1 MRCVIP
7 CALIATLLHFWVAMA
22 APPPSVTAAPENV
35 TCGGS
40 FNLFLSSSTSSLSIV
55 LENCSNVTTLTIPY
69 NASNIALLVSGG
81 TSVPTLLSQSIRSN
95 ASWWNNLTITLVD
108 VSMSSTSPQPTTP
121 IVLFWGQQLSNIH
134 LHIKNSTIVVTHG
147 ITSLTG
153 HYAIS
158 NSTFLIENSSITHHE
173 SYANNSMCSSY
184 FIFVENTLLSQDAA
198 AIGNVSMTV
207 RGNSKIVYETN
218 CTSGA
223 SWCQLHV
230 GKSSD
235 VPNANRR
242 GIAWNVTVLDST
254 FQQHSLVNDTSTS
267 SSSSSSSS
275 DSGIELA
282 SGAWDYLIF
291 QLNAAYLQKVN
302 VRMNNF
308 SWSSTVEMKSAR
320 NILQTSLLRV
330 SPSGVSSTFYQDIH
344 VTMLNGTFSARCP
357 TKPVLLYFSCDNAT
371 GITTFVQQVTGEQV
385 TYGIATG
392 DDASRTIAMVYYTPT
407 FLNAS
412 TITLRDIRMQQS
424 LMSGQGTSSQGL
436 IASAALVSASA
447 FVFHMRAGTNFGVT
461 IVLMNVTN
469 DVSASDGG
477 FYSYLYTAVPQ
488 KPFFVDPRG
497 LDLTLGSVLV
507 GLVYLEPATTCTS
520 LSLSVESCGV
530 HVQSPIS
537 TQAYNTTLTN
547 ILAVSHSLILMMSSC
562 TDCVVLLQNST
573 LSRPPM
579 SSTFGNCEEASASS
593 ALLCVN
599 ITTTALVQASD
610 PRNFA
615 TVWLNDPKTQNII
628 SIAQK
633 QKATISL
640 DDVNTTYLSQSA
652 LRNTTLT
659 IVNSTI
665 AVVVPSTKVVSQQL
679 QQERADVN
687 VIAHYLLPVHT
698 YGGAVTLTLPYGA
711 NTASSSP
718 AVVGAVLLGCVG
730 NCTISESAT
739 IQVNAVASPEPSLKS
754 SSIAV
759 GLRAV
764 LGGVL
769 SRVIIE
775 ESSRLSVHRAVF
787 TAQEDRYLPITASK
801 HHAQQFASSRL
812 LYGLVYFMWG
822 NSTAVPLLLVSSSS
836 RITLNQSVLYGFDSA
851 LLKITQSSSSSSSS
865 SSSQPQTN
873 AFAVDGYLELGC
885 NLWSGGTT
893 ASFSSNEPIALPW
906 QLVGLPRGP
915 RRHIVYVPSTFDGG
929 EAFNASSSHCVGLP
943 TESESISMHT
953 KSMQLVPP
961 AVIDVNPSPSL
972 SKGTTGTV
980 AAATGA
986 AILVSLVGGGVGGI
1000 SIDLQLL
1007 AIFGRSSCAP
1017 EALKTA
1023 TGPSQWLLSPFYLL
1037 GSVWM
1042 VVGNCAVVGA
1052 VILLQL
1058 AVVRVISSRS
1068 SKPAPL
1074 LKPQNAIITVSAAQ
1088 KTDGK
1093 ARLAP
1098 HSATVTPSFGSTT
1111 SADNHVTTSPA
1122 AVGSSPQTLLYS
1134 WRQDHISGTHHHSH
1148 HLTTA
1153 TANNTAARRARW
1165 ELGCTRARFPQL
1177 SYSVGMLM
1185 VSGVISAS
1193 TTILIFDGIG
1203 NDDATFGVVGA
1214 IGLCLVLCG
1223 WYGRH
1228 VTTLQPRVRRFK
1240 FHKYSLHVLTAIT
1253 YIHPFLL
1260 PTGRWFPD
1268 AARLTHGFLRS
1279 SVNPGGVKVQVVPI
1293 ICSQLA
1299 AFVAAL
1305 PITSSAGCVAQ
1316 WAVQSAFAAAVCVI
1330 TVVWRPSRPPIADVF
1345 TVINQVMT
1353 VGVCILSAIRVAPS
1367 QMEDTT
1373 SLQAIHNALSVF
1385 VMISSINGVVRSL
1398 HKLMVRV
1405 WEGKLTHA
1413 DMLIASSLP
1422 RKTTPTARAI
1432 TRRPE
1437 HLTSR
1442 LTANLPKRTAK
1453 DVATLLPVSDDEETS
1468 TLYVPPQSSLPSSE
1482 FREERVRRW
1491 LAAAA
1496 ASSSHNT
1503 TRRQVD
1509 DAAATAVALNA
1520 ASDVPTWWQQQCCPS
1535 PSTRVFHRYAW
1546 GPEVSSPFTVW
1557 GRATHDSPRD
1567 GS

>member
-7 CALIATLLHFWVAMA
+7 CALIATLLHFLVAMA

-40 FNLFLSSSTSSLSIV
+40 FNLFLSSSTSSSSIV
-55 LENCSNVTTLTIPY
+55 LKNCSNVTTLYLPD
-69 NASNIALLVSGG
+69 NASNIALLVSGGTSVPTLLSQSIRSNASWWNNLTITLVDVSMSSTSPQPTTPIVLFWGQLLVSGG

-436 IASAALVSASA
+436 NASAALVSASA

-477 FYSYLYTAVPQ
+477 FYSYLYTALP
-488 KPFFVDPRG
+488 PLAFALNRAG

-530 HVQSPIS
+530 HVQSSIS
-537 TQAYNTTLTN
+537 TQAYNTTLSN

-615 TVWLNDPKTQNII
+615 TNWLNDPNIQSII
-628 SIAQK
+628 SIAQM
-633 QKATISL
+633 QNAAISL
-640 DDVNTTYLSQSA
+640 NDVDTYLSQTA

-659 IVNSTI
+659 IVNS
-665 AVVVPSTKVVSQQL
+665 
-679 QQERADVN
+679 
-687 VIAHYLLPVHT
+687 
-698 YGGAVTLTLPYGA
+698 
-711 NTASSSP
+711 
-718 AVVGAVLLGCVG
+718 C
-730 NCTISESAT
+730 
-739 IQVNAVASPEPSLKS
+739 
-754 SSIAV
+754 
-759 GLRAV
+759 
-764 LGGVL
+764 
-769 SRVIIE
+769 
-775 ESSRLSVHRAVF
+775 
-787 TAQEDRYLPITASK
+787 
-801 HHAQQFASSRL
+801 
-812 LYGLVYFMWG
+812 
-822 NSTAVPLLLVSSSS
+822 
-836 RITLNQSVLYGFDSA
+836 
-851 LLKITQSSSSSSSS
+851 
-865 SSSQPQTN
+865 
-873 AFAVDGYLELGC
+873 
-885 NLWSGGTT
+885 
-893 ASFSSNEPIALPW
+893 
-906 QLVGLPRGP
+906 
-915 RRHIVYVPSTFDGG
+915 
-929 EAFNASSSHCVGLP
+929 
-943 TESESISMHT
+943 
-953 KSMQLVPP
+953 
-961 AVIDVNPSPSL
+961 
-972 SKGTTGTV
+972 
-980 AAATGA
+980 
-986 AILVSLVGGGVGGI
+986 
-1000 SIDLQLL
+1000 
-1007 AIFGRSSCAP
+1007 
-1017 EALKTA
+1017 
-1023 TGPSQWLLSPFYLL
+1023 
-1037 GSVWM
+1037 
-1042 VVGNCAVVGA
+1042 
-1052 VILLQL
+1052 
-1058 AVVRVISSRS
+1058 
-1068 SKPAPL
+1068 
-1074 LKPQNAIITVSAAQ
+1074 
-1088 KTDGK
+1088 
-1093 ARLAP
+1093 
-1098 HSATVTPSFGSTT
+1098 
-1111 SADNHVTTSPA
+1111 
-1122 AVGSSPQTLLYS
+1122 
-1134 WRQDHISGTHHHSH
+1134 
-1148 HLTTA
+1148 
-1153 TANNTAARRARW
+1153 
-1165 ELGCTRARFPQL
+1165 
-1177 SYSVGMLM
+1177 
-1185 VSGVISAS
+1185 
-1193 TTILIFDGIG
+1193 
-1203 NDDATFGVVGA
+1203 
-1214 IGLCLVLCG
+1214 
-1223 WYGRH
+1223 
-1228 VTTLQPRVRRFK
+1228 
-1240 FHKYSLHVLTAIT
+1240 
-1253 YIHPFLL
+1253 
-1260 PTGRWFPD
+1260 
-1268 AARLTHGFLRS
+1268 
-1279 SVNPGGVKVQVVPI
+1279 
-1293 ICSQLA
+1293 
-1299 AFVAAL
+1299 
-1305 PITSSAGCVAQ
+1305 
-1316 WAVQSAFAAAVCVI
+1316 
-1330 TVVWRPSRPPIADVF
+1330 
-1345 TVINQVMT
+1345 
-1353 VGVCILSAIRVAPS
+1353 
-1367 QMEDTT
+1367 
-1373 SLQAIHNALSVF
+1373 
-1385 VMISSINGVVRSL
+1385 
-1398 HKLMVRV
+1398 
-1405 WEGKLTHA
+1405 
-1413 DMLIASSLP
+1413 
-1422 RKTTPTARAI
+1422 
-1432 TRRPE
+1432 
-1437 HLTSR
+1437 
-1442 LTANLPKRTAK
+1442 
-1453 DVATLLPVSDDEETS
+1453 
-1468 TLYVPPQSSLPSSE
+1468 
-1482 FREERVRRW
+1482 
-1491 LAAAA
+1491 
-1496 ASSSHNT
+1496 
-1503 TRRQVD
+1503 
-1509 DAAATAVALNA
+1509 
-1520 ASDVPTWWQQQCCPS
+1520 
-1535 PSTRVFHRYAW
+1535 
-1546 GPEVSSPFTVW
+1546 
-1557 GRATHDSPRD
+1557 
-1567 GS
+1567 